1 MAGWFIR
8 RFYSRICDEIAVF
21 LNNFVFV
28 LMHLRVFLRD
38 QPYGVVI
45 FTGLRGS
52 VDALRQHCPTK
63 RLTPMGLSA
72 GENAR
77 GLCDFRR
84 NIGHIPQR
92 VYMGVRKK
100 HANKPLGFG
109 LLVEQG

>member
-1 MAGWFIR
+1 M
-8 RFYSRICDEIAVF
+8 
-21 LNNFVFV
+21 
-28 LMHLRVFLRD
+28 RD

-45 FTGLRGS
+45 EPLIRGS
-52 VDALRQHCPTK
+52 VDALRQHCPAK

-92 VYMGVRKK
+92 VYMGVRENTRKQ
-100 HANKPLGFG
+100 ALRLG

>member
-1 MAGWFIR
+1 MR
-8 RFYSRICDEIAVF
+8 
-21 LNNFVFV
+21 
-28 LMHLRVFLRD
+28 
-38 QPYGVVI
+38 QP
-45 FTGLRGS
+45 
-52 VDALRQHCPTK
+52 CPTK

-100 HANKPLGFG
+100 HANKPLG
-109 LLVEQG
+109 LVFWQSRVKVHSALTLFNGPRRFATP